1 MKNLF
6 TKQFIQKEVAG
17 IIGAC
22 IIAITTFGFFPFE
35 ESENEKIVM
44 SDFSLENIKGEAV
57 SIDEFR
63 GRKTLINFWA
73 TWCRPCRKE
82 MPMLNGVFL
91 SQDPLD
97 FSVVGIAIDKPEK
110 VVQFVA
116 ELGIDFPIMVGQS
129 KAYDV
134 MKDLGNEAL
143 TLPYTILID
152 EEGQVVWSKNTE
164 LKHTD
169 MDEVLSIQ

>member
-1 MKNLF
+1 MKKF
-6 TKQFIQKEVAG
+6 FIFVGLIG
-17 IIGAC
+17 IIAVP
-22 IIAITTFGFFPFE
+22 IFQLQ
-35 ESENEKIVM
+35 ESENETIVM
-44 SDFSLENIKGEAV
+44 SDFSLVNMKGELV

-63 GRKTLINFWA
+63 GEKTLINFWA

-91 SQDPLD
+91 SQDPSD

-110 VVQFVA
+110 VTQFVA

-129 KAYDV
+129 EAYDV
-134 MKDLGNEAL
+134 MKALGNEAL

-152 EEGQVVWSKNTE
+152 EEGEVVWSKNTE
-164 LKHTD
+164 LKHSD

>member
-1 MKNLF
+1 MKKLF
-6 TKQFIQKEVAG
+6 IFAG
-17 IIGAC
+17 LIA
-22 IIAITTFGFFPFE
+22 IIALIVIPFQ
-35 ESENEKIVM
+35 ESENERIVM
-44 SDFSLENIKGEAV
+44 SDFFLENIEGETI
-57 SIDEFR
+57 SIVEFR
-63 GRKTLINFWA
+63 GKKTLINFWA

-91 SQDPLD
+91 SQDPSD

-110 VVQFVA
+110 VKQFVA

-129 KAYDV
+129 EAYDV

-152 EEGQVVWSKNTE
+152 EEGEVVWSKNTE
-164 LKHTD
+164 LKHSD
-169 MDEVLSIQ
+169 MDEVLGIQ

>member
-1 MKNLF
+1 MKKLF
-6 TKQFIQKEVAG
+6 IFAG
-17 IIGAC
+17 LIA
-22 IIAITTFGFFPFE
+22 IIALIVIPFQ
-35 ESENEKIVM
+35 ESENERIVM
-44 SDFSLENIKGEAV
+44 SDFFLENIEGKTI
-57 SIDEFR
+57 SIVEFR
-63 GRKTLINFWA
+63 GEKTLINFWA

-91 SQDPLD
+91 SQDPSD

-110 VVQFVA
+110 VTQFVA

-129 KAYDV
+129 EAYDV

-152 EEGQVVWSKNTE
+152 EEGEVVWSKNTE
-164 LKHTD
+164 LKHSD
-169 MDEVLSIQ
+169 MDEVLGIQ

>member
-1 MKNLF
+1 MKKLF
-6 TKQFIQKEVAG
+6 IFAG
-17 IIGAC
+17 LIA
-22 IIAITTFGFFPFE
+22 IIALIVIPFQ
-35 ESENEKIVM
+35 ESENERIVM
-44 SDFSLENIKGEAV
+44 SDFFLENIEGETI
-57 SIDEFR
+57 SIVEFR
-63 GRKTLINFWA
+63 GEKTLINFWA

-91 SQDPLD
+91 SQDPTD

-110 VVQFVA
+110 VIQFVA

-129 KAYDV
+129 EAYDV

-152 EEGQVVWSKNTE
+152 EEGEVVWSKNTE
-164 LKHTD
+164 LKHSD
-169 MDEVLSIQ
+169 MDEVLGIQ

>member
-1 MKNLF
+1 MKKLF
-6 TKQFIQKEVAG
+6 IFAG
-17 IIGAC
+17 L
-22 IIAITTFGFFPFE
+22 IAIVALIVIPFQ
-35 ESENEKIVM
+35 ESENERIVM
-44 SDFSLENIKGEAV
+44 SDFFLENIEGETI
-57 SIDEFR
+57 SIGEFR
-63 GRKTLINFWA
+63 GEKTLINFWA

-91 SQDPLD
+91 SQDPSD

-110 VVQFVA
+110 VTQFVA

-129 KAYDV
+129 EAYDV

-152 EEGQVVWSKNTE
+152 EEGEVVWSKNTE
-164 LKHTD
+164 LKHSD
-169 MDEVLSIQ
+169 MDEVLGIQ

>member
-1 MKNLF
+1 MKKLF
-6 TKQFIQKEVAG
+6 IFAG
-17 IIGAC
+17 LIA
-22 IIAITTFGFFPFE
+22 IIAVAIFQLQ
-35 ESENEKIVM
+35 ESENETIVM
-44 SDFSLENIKGEAV
+44 SDFSLVNMKGESV

-63 GRKTLINFWA
+63 GEKTLINFWA

-91 SQDPLD
+91 SQDPSD

-110 VVQFVA
+110 VTQFVA

-129 KAYDV
+129 EAYDV
-134 MKDLGNEAL
+134 MKALGNEAL

-152 EEGQVVWSKNTE
+152 EEGKVVWSKNTE
-164 LKHTD
+164 LKHSD
-169 MDEVLSIQ
+169 MDEVLGIQ

>member
-1 MKNLF
+1 MMKKLF
-6 TKQFIQKEVAG
+6 IFAG
-17 IIGAC
+17 LIA
-22 IIAITTFGFFPFE
+22 IIALIVISFQ
-35 ESENEKIVM
+35 ESENERIVM
-44 SDFSLENIKGEAV
+44 SDFFLENIEGETI
-57 SIDEFR
+57 SIVEFR
-63 GRKTLINFWA
+63 GEKTLINFWA

-91 SQDPLD
+91 SQDPSD

-110 VVQFVA
+110 VTQFVA

-129 KAYDV
+129 EAYDV

-152 EEGQVVWSKNTE
+152 EEGEVVWSKNTE
-164 LKHTD
+164 LKHSD
-169 MDEVLSIQ
+169 MDEVLGIQ

>member
-1 MKNLF
+1 MKKF
-6 TKQFIQKEVAG
+6 FIFVGLIA
-17 IIGAC
+17 
-22 IIAITTFGFFPFE
+22 IIAVAIFQLQ
-35 ESENEKIVM
+35 ESENETIVM
-44 SDFSLENIKGEAV
+44 SDFSLVNTKGEAV

-63 GRKTLINFWA
+63 GEKTLINFWA

-91 SQDPLD
+91 SQDPSD

-110 VVQFVA
+110 VKQFVA

-129 KAYDV
+129 EAYDV
-134 MKDLGNEAL
+134 MKALGNEAL

-152 EEGQVVWSKNTE
+152 EEGEVVWSKNTE
-164 LKHTD
+164 LKHSD
-169 MDEVLSIQ
+169 MDEVLGIQ

>member
-1 MKNLF
+1 MKKLF
-6 TKQFIQKEVAG
+6 IFVGFIA
-17 IIGAC
+17 
-22 IIAITTFGFFPFE
+22 IIALIVIPFQ

-44 SDFSLENIKGEAV
+44 FDFFLENIEGETI
-57 SIDEFR
+57 SIGEFR
-63 GRKTLINFWA
+63 GEKTLINFWA

-91 SQDPLD
+91 SQDPSD

-110 VVQFVA
+110 VKQFVA

-129 KAYDV
+129 EAYDV

-152 EEGQVVWSKNTE
+152 EEGEVVWSKNTE
-164 LKHTD
+164 LKHSD
-169 MDEVLSIQ
+169 MDEVLGIQ

>member
-1 MKNLF
+1 MKKF
-6 TKQFIQKEVAG
+6 FIFVGLIA
-17 IIGAC
+17 
-22 IIAITTFGFFPFE
+22 IIAVTIFQFQK
-35 ESENEKIVM
+35 SENETIVM
-44 SDFSLENIKGEAV
+44 SDFSLKNIEGETI
-57 SIDEFR
+57 SIGELR

-91 SQDPLD
+91 SQDPSD

-129 KAYDV
+129 EAYDV
-134 MKDLGNEAL
+134 MKELGNEAL
-143 TLPYTILID
+143 TLPYTILIN
-152 EEGQVVWSKNTE
+152 EGGVVVWSKNTE

-169 MDEVLSIQ
+169 MDEVLSIE

>member
-1 MKNLF
+1 MKKLF
-6 TKQFIQKEVAG
+6 IFAG
-17 IIGAC
+17 L
-22 IIAITTFGFFPFE
+22 IAIVALIVIPFH
-35 ESENEKIVM
+35 ESENERIVM
-44 SDFSLENIKGEAV
+44 SDFFLENIEGETI
-57 SIDEFR
+57 SIVEFR
-63 GRKTLINFWA
+63 GEKTLINFWA

-91 SQDPLD
+91 SQDPSK

-110 VVQFVA
+110 VTQFVA

-129 KAYDV
+129 EAYDV

-152 EEGQVVWSKNTE
+152 EEGEVVWSKNTE
-164 LKHTD
+164 LKHSD
-169 MDEVLSIQ
+169 MDEVLGIQ

>member
-1 MKNLF
+1 MKKLF
-6 TKQFIQKEVAG
+6 IFAG
-17 IIGAC
+17 LIA
-22 IIAITTFGFFPFE
+22 IIALIVIPFQ

-44 SDFSLENIKGEAV
+44 FDFFLENIEGETI
-57 SIDEFR
+57 SIGEFR
-63 GRKTLINFWA
+63 GEKTLINFWA

-91 SQDPLD
+91 SQDPSD

-110 VVQFVA
+110 VKQFVA

-129 KAYDV
+129 EAYDV

-152 EEGQVVWSKNTE
+152 EEGEVVWSKNTE
-164 LKHTD
+164 LKHSD
-169 MDEVLSIQ
+169 MDEVLGIQ

>member
-1 MKNLF
+1 MKKLF
-6 TKQFIQKEVAG
+6 IFAG
-17 IIGAC
+17 LIA
-22 IIAITTFGFFPFE
+22 IIAVAIFQLQ
-35 ESENEKIVM
+35 ESENETIVM
-44 SDFSLENIKGEAV
+44 SDFSLVNMKGEAV

-63 GRKTLINFWA
+63 GKKTLINFWA

-91 SQDPLD
+91 SQDPSD

-110 VVQFVA
+110 VTQFVA

-129 KAYDV
+129 EAYDV
-134 MKDLGNEAL
+134 MKALGNEAL

-152 EEGQVVWSKNTE
+152 EEGEVVWSKNIE
-164 LKHTD
+164 LKHSD
-169 MDEVLSIQ
+169 MDEVLGIQ

>member
-1 MKNLF
+1 MKKLF
-6 TKQFIQKEVAG
+6 IFAG
-17 IIGAC
+17 LIA
-22 IIAITTFGFFPFE
+22 IIAVAIFQLQ
-35 ESENEKIVM
+35 ESENETIVM
-44 SDFSLENIKGEAV
+44 SDFSLKNMKGEAV
-57 SIDEFR
+57 SIEEFR

-82 MPMLNGVFL
+82 MPMLNGLFL
-91 SQDPLD
+91 SQDPSD

-110 VVQFVA
+110 VLQFVA

-129 KAYDV
+129 EAYDV

-152 EEGQVVWSKNTE
+152 EEGEVVWSKNTE
-164 LKHTD
+164 LKHSD
-169 MDEVLSIQ
+169 MDEVLGIQ